1 MPLILKYCQAHGMGL
16 FGPRIIWIFAQF
28 IDLVNLGNFDDCSV
42 QDRKEFS
49 KGMLTMGM
57 FVHDLENFQLSL
69 GMTGGQYNE
78 MIASRIANFAKDP
91 RSRYTYLS
99 FDTVSGGIFLVD
111 AVEKRLQA
119 NGTTFRN
126 EIANPIKRLTLQTV
140 IAEAIYDLD
149 INLYAGKLKYAG
161 CKAIFRQWWLR
172 ADPNHWQTS
181 SVPRQWQH
189 S

>member
-28 IDLVNLGNFDDCSV
+28 IDLVNLRNFDNCSV
-42 QDRKEFS
+42 QDWKEFS

-99 FDTVSGGIFLVD
+99 FDTVSG
-111 AVEKRLQA
+111 
-119 NGTTFRN
+119 
-126 EIANPIKRLTLQTV
+126 
-140 IAEAIYDLD
+140 
-149 INLYAGKLKYAG
+149 
-161 CKAIFRQWWLR
+161 
-172 ADPNHWQTS
+172 
-181 SVPRQWQH
+181 
-189 S
+189 